1 MVPVLAVKA
10 QEQAEAKVRV
20 EAKWVGR
27 LQQDR
32 AEIVCVQAAEQLL
45 GMLLDNLAMQRVV
58 QNVEQE

>member
-1 MVPVLAVKA
+1 MVQVLAVKA

-32 AEIVCVQAAEQLL
+32 AEIVSVQAAEQRL
-45 GMLLDNLAMQRVV
+45 GMLPDSLVMR
-58 QNVEQE
+58 

>member
-1 MVPVLAVKA
+1 MVQVLAVKA

-32 AEIVCVQAAEQLL
+32 VEIVSVQAAEQRL
-45 GMLLDNLAMQRVV
+45 GMLPGSLVMRKAVLNVV
-58 QNVEQE
+58 RK